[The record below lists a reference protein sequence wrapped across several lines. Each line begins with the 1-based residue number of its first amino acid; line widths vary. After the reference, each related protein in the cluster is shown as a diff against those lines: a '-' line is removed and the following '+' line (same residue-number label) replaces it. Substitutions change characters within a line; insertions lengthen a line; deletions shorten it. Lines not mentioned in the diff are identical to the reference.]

1 MQLSLVSNRFK
12 CTIVRL
18 QWYAGCPC
26 SCCCSR
32 TTAATDDRF
41 SCLLLLLLGSFMRLG
56 HCGCCCGC
64 RCTWFFLEY
73 QLLDTIRIA
82 IADELRCWC
91 LLTPRG
97 VVHHTATV
105 L

>member
-1 MQLSLVSNRFK
+1 MHLSLLASNRFQ

-18 QWYAGCPC
+18 QLYAGCPC
-26 SCCCSR
+26 SCCRRCSR
-32 TTAATDDRF
+32 VAADDRF
-41 SCLLLLLLGSFMRLG
+41 SWRCFVRLC
-56 HCGCCCGC
+56 HCCCCGGGC
-64 RCTWFFLEY
+64 AWFFFEY

-82 IADELRCWC
+82 VADELRCWC

>member
-1 MQLSLVSNRFK
+1 MQLFLLAANRFQ
-12 CTIVRL
+12 CTDVRL
-18 QWYAGCPC
+18 QRYACCPC
-26 SCCCSR
+26 RCSR
-32 TTAATDDRF
+32 VTAATDDRI
-41 SCLLLLLLGSFMRLG
+41 SCLLLLLLLRGFMRLS
-56 HCGCCCGC
+56 HCGCCCGRGC
-64 RCTWFFLEY
+64 AWFILEY

-82 IADELRCWC
+82 VADELRCWC